1 MTILIP
7 QVIIDIIIEYK
18 ESYFFHQKF
27 INCLNDIPLQ
37 SIFFTIKHI
46 QTIFNNENNNDY
58 LDLIIKLT
66 SYDERI
72 KMMKILNTC
81 NCCHRH
87 NKNKPT
93 LEQYISKYVPMYSTS
108 NNMNI
113 YNCKC
118 FCRIFTRSL
127 CHAQNNEIIID

>member
-37 SIFFTIKHI
+37 SIFLKIKYI
-46 QTIFNNENNNDY
+46 QTIYNNEHNNDY
-58 LDLIIKLT
+58 LDLILTLT
-66 SYDERI
+66 SHDERI
-72 KMMKILNTC
+72 QMMKFLNTC

-93 LEQYISKYVPMYSTS
+93 LEQYMSGYVPMYSTS
-108 NNMNI
+108 NIMNN

-118 FCRIFTRSL
+118 FCRTSARAL
-127 CHAQNNEIIID
+127 CRAQNDEIIID